1 MEKLNK
7 YKICRK
13 DIKTDS
19 SITVNAH
26 STCEALMKFLQHLN
40 DTNTHITK
48 DYKITIT
55 KMN

>member
-7 YKICRK
+7 YKICRN
-13 DIKTDS
+13 DIKIDS

-26 STCEALMKFLQHLN
+26 STCEALMKFLQHLK

>member
-7 YKICRK
+7 YKICRN
-13 DIKTDS
+13 DIKIDS

-40 DTNTHITK
+40 DTNTHLTK

>member
-7 YKICRK
+7 YKICRN
-13 DIKTDS
+13 DIKIDS
-19 SITVNAH
+19 FTTVNAH
-26 STCEALMKFLQHLN
+26 STCEALIKFLQHLN

-48 DYKITIT
+48 DYKNTIT